1 MRRIL
6 LIPITAAC
14 FLCGCSRMQ
23 PEQRPDEVVKVEFRL
38 PDSYGVQSGGVTK
51 AEDDLGPDNWHDMPD
66 MNISLLPV
74 GSTLWLT
81 YARQSEDGY
90 GKPELQGYVVGTN
103 TGGFNTLYPCTSTL
117 GSDGKMHI
125 NSDEIGSPLYLEAG
139 TYKFKMISPTYP
151 IGQDLSMQV
160 NNGMFFYSTDGRYKE
175 TSALPIEIDLEN
187 TTGGA
192 QYIKLNPI
200 ISQVA
205 RFDFTISKGKGVH
218 TLEPLEAGIE
228 ISGLQDPGEDG
239 ITYNWCSE
247 HISDTL
253 EMRYGDKR
261 SWANIPGE
269 ELKTESDGSITGE
282 IGVLPTFALDY
293 SIIILINIAVNG
305 VPTQYMTLLNSM
317 ILLHAHTY
325 SIKWEISVEE
335 GVISVVTWQNQSWST
350 DLKPDKTTLE
360 HEYNS
365 LHTPSL

>member
-1 MRRIL
+1 MMRRIL

-139 TYKFKMISPTYP
+139 TYKFKMISPAYP

-325 SIKWEISVEE
+325 SIK
-335 GVISVVTWQNQSWST
+335 
-350 DLKPDKTTLE
+350 L
-360 HEYNS
+360 
-365 LHTPSL
+365 

>member
-139 TYKFKMISPTYP
+139 TYKFKMISPAYP

-325 SIKWEISVEE
+325 SIK
-335 GVISVVTWQNQSWST
+335 
-350 DLKPDKTTLE
+350 L
-360 HEYNS
+360 
-365 LHTPSL
+365 

>member
-139 TYKFKMISPTYP
+139 TYKFKMISPAYP

>member
-23 PEQRPDEVVKVEFRL
+23 PESAPEGTVKVDFKL
-38 PDSYGVQSGGVTK
+38 PHSYGAQDEGLTK
-51 AEDDLGPDNWHDMPD
+51 ADDLGPDDWHDLPHT
-66 MNISLLPV
+66 NTSLLPV

-81 YARQSEDGY
+81 YAKKTGEDSF

-103 TGGFNTLYPCTSTL
+103 TGGFNTLYPCTSTP
-117 GSDGKMHI
+117 GSDDKMHI

-139 TYKFKMISPTYP
+139 TYKFKMISPAYP
-151 IGQDLSMQV
+151 IGRDLSMQV
-160 NNGMFFYSTDGRYKE
+160 NNGMFFYSTDGRYEE
-175 TSALPIEIDLEN
+175 TSALPIEINLEN
-187 TTGGA
+187 TTGGV

-205 RFDFTISKGKGVH
+205 RFDFTISKGEGVY

-261 SWANIPGE
+261 SWVTIPGE
-269 ELKTESDGSITGE
+269 DLQTTDDGSITGE
-282 IGVLPTFALDY
+282 IGVLPTFALDN
-293 SIIILINIAVNG
+293 SIAILINIAVNG
-305 VPTQYMTLLNSM
+305 VPTQYMTLLNTM
-317 ILLHAHTY
+317 TLLHAHTY
-325 SIKWEISVEE
+325 EIKWEINVKN
-335 GVISVVTWQNQSWST
+335 GVISVVTWQNQSWNA
-350 DLKPDKTTLE
+350 DLSPE
-360 HEYNS
+360 
-365 LHTPSL
+365 P

>member
-1 MRRIL
+1 M
-6 LIPITAAC
+6 
-14 FLCGCSRMQ
+14 
-23 PEQRPDEVVKVEFRL
+23 
-38 PDSYGVQSGGVTK
+38 TK

-139 TYKFKMISPTYP
+139 TYKFKMISPAYP